1 MVSRVRQNRGFTLV
15 EVMVALVIV
24 AVALPAFLSLV
35 MTQLD
40 GTGAIRD
47 KTMAFWVAENEMTRL
62 QLQHRLLQDFNLPD
76 SDQGEVTQAGVQW
89 YWQMEN
95 EATDSGIQGFRQVE
109 ISVALD
115 RNRDSSLAQL
125 LGFVHEQP

>member
-1 MVSRVRQNRGFTLV
+1 MVSRVRQSRGFTLV

-76 SDQGEVTQAGVQW
+76 SDQGEVTLAGVEW
-89 YWQMEN
+89 FWQMEN
-95 EATDSGIQGFRQVE
+95 EATDSGIEGFRQVE

-115 RNRDSSLAQL
+115 RNQDSNLAQL

>member
-1 MVSRVRQNRGFTLV
+1 MVNRVRQSRGFTLV

-76 SDQGEVTQAGVQW
+76 SDQGEVTQAGVEW

-95 EATDSGIQGFRQVE
+95 EATDSGIEGFRQVE
-109 ISVALD
+109 ISVALE
-115 RNRDSSLAQL
+115 RNRDSNLAQL

>member
-1 MVSRVRQNRGFTLV
+1 MVSRVRQSRGFTLV

-76 SDQGEVTQAGVQW
+76 SDQGEVTLAGVEW

-95 EATDSGIQGFRQVE
+95 EATDSGIPGFRQVE

-115 RNRDSSLAQL
+115 RNQDSNLAQL